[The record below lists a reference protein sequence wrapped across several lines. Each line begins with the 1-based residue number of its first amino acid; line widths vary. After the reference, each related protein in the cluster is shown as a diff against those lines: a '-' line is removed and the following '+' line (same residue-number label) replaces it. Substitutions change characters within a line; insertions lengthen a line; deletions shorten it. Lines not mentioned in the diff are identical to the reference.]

1 MIKVLIADDHPAIRL
16 GLKRILD
23 AEPDMEGADEAQNT
37 QEALDLAGKKHYDVL
52 LLDIDMPG
60 RSGLDALKELRAQQ
74 PNLPVLV
81 LSIHNEEQY
90 AARVLEAGGAGYLMK
105 ETAPEELVEA
115 IRRALEGAKYISS
128 SMGERLSA
136 HGILPHNC
144 GGLNSQLE

>member
-1 MIKVLIADDHPAIRL
+1 MIKVLIADDHPAIRQ

-23 AEPDMEGADEAQNT
+23 AEVDMEGADEAQDT
-37 QEALDLAGKKHYDVL
+37 QEVLDLAGKNHYDVL

-74 PNLPVLV
+74 PKLPVLV

-115 IRRALEGAKYISS
+115 IRLALEGGKYISP
-128 SMGERLSA
+128 SMGERLST
-136 HGILPHNC
+136 HRILPHNC
-144 GGLNSQLE
+144 G